1 MSEWEEFSAY
11 QGLIADAKRE
21 ERERIIELIKQEFD
35 EHGFICGSGDY
46 FISII
51 RGNLVELLEE
61 ENE

>member
-1 MSEWEEFSAY
+1 MSME
-11 QGLIADAKRE
+11 DARRE
-21 ERERIIELIKQEFD
+21 EQERIIELLMQEFD

-51 RGNLVELLEE
+51 RGNLVESLEE